1 MQPGRE
7 AERRLEATDDPREIL
22 ALLAEVKSL
31 QEAHRRAVDLSG
43 HDVSA
48 HGEPTEDP
56 SGRLRLDAVGYSQT
70 MLSIIGWTAAHLR
83 VEVVRAVDLDG
94 QQNNGTVRVENV
106 SSNLLARRIPGS
118 ALATSEE
125 DLALGQA

>member
-1 MQPGRE
+1 MMSLVQDTLAAWRE
-7 AERRLEATDDPREIL
+7 AERRLKATDDPREIL

-70 MLSIIGWTAAHLR
+70 MLSIIGWTAAIS
-83 VEVVRAVDLDG
+83 
-94 QQNNGTVRVENV
+94 V
-106 SSNLLARRIPGS
+106 SKSFGL
-118 ALATSEE
+118 
-125 DLALGQA
+125 